1 MTESD
6 SALSATNYTPPS
18 HVAANSD
25 IQALIA
31 QAVQQALAQQTAD
44 QQAASAPK
52 VVSPEEKAHAAVVKR
67 GVGLGVEERLAE
79 IYEVLHHLLT
89 KGA

>member
-1 MTESD
+1 MTDSD
-6 SALSATNYTPPS
+6 SALSAANYTPPS

-25 IQALIA
+25 IQALIN

-44 QQAASAPK
+44 QQAANAPK
-52 VVSPEEKAHAAVVKR
+52 VLTPEELAHAAIQNR
-67 GVGLGVEERLAE
+67 GVGLGVEERLSQ